1 MGAVVIHDQLYVQ
14 IGRDGFV
21 DGVEELAELN
31 GPMAPMTFPDHFDGF
46 RIQRCKQGGRPVAFV
61 IVASPL
67 RLSGA
72 HRQHGL

>member
-31 GPMAPMTFPDHFDGF
+31 GPMAPMTFPITLTDSVSSAAN
-46 RIQRCKQGGRPVAFV
+46 RVVVP
-61 IVASPL
+61 
-67 RLSGA
+67 
-72 HRQHGL
+72 